1 MKRVSGMEKSSNL
14 FFIFEKAP
22 DNLSEA
28 FKIYKIMF
36 KFIFTAYCAIIISVT
51 GFPKF
56 LRNRG

>member
-1 MKRVSGMEKSSNL
+1 MEKSSNL